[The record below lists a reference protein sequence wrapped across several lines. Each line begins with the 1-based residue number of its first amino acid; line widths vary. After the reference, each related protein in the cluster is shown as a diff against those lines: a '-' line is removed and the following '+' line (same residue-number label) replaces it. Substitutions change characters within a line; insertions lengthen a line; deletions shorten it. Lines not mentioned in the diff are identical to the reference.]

1 MYVQFSEDKK
11 DVISVF
17 GSPQD
22 PKVYLNLGEVE
33 EDDPRYIKFMDKVKA
48 VK

>member
-11 DVISVF
+11 EIVSVF

-22 PKVYLNLGEVE
+22 PETHPSQGEVA
-33 EDDPRYIKFMDKVKA
+33 EDDPRYIEFIEKMKA
-48 VK
+48 IE